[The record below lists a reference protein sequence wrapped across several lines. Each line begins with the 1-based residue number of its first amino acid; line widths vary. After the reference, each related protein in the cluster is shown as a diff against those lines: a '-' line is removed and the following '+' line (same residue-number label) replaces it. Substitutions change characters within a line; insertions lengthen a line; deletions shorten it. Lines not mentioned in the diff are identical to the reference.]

1 MFKMRNPIW
10 LTALI
15 KRKERIEVGW
25 KEKSKKSNLE
35 SVDDRGRGGSPITIP
50 NWIHYVITRVVT
62 SLTLWSWSAGIESIL
77 QPGSSR
83 RRGRDLIASN
93 PFLDEKE
100 KKNSISNKLIDEN
113 FFEIL
118 FEPDFFGI
126 KFNSRERAF
135 RHHSPNFKIQK
146 PFVYLSNTVSL
157 IL

>member
-77 QPGSSR
+77 EPGSSR

-93 PFLDEKE
+93 GTHSSTRR
-100 KKNSISNKLIDEN
+100 KKRI
-113 FFEIL
+113 
-118 FEPDFFGI
+118 
-126 KFNSRERAF
+126 RF
-135 RHHSPNFKIQK
+135 RIN
-146 PFVYLSNTVSL
+146 
-157 IL
+157 